1 MKTIRSFVTVFLIF
15 ALGMTGYK
23 KVMGNINAY
32 GEIEAT
38 ENESILFNP
47 IISESTNNQEEK
59 TVLNFTLIDTN
70 ETVSVCIG
78 KEDQSYIVCRI
89 GKIGKSFQEYPDK
102 RENTWD
108 YYNYSYYSRGGG
120 NENEGMDLNCL
131 TYEDNDI
138 WFEIHDDYVAQD
150 DKEYLLIKTI
160 NKKTG
165 EETIQEGDSESRE
178 GSLVNLRD
186 NDDIEIIPYGS

>member
-89 GKIGKSFQEYPDK
+89 GK
-102 RENTWD
+102 
-108 YYNYSYYSRGGG
+108 
-120 NENEGMDLNCL
+120 
-131 TYEDNDI
+131 
-138 WFEIHDDYVAQD
+138 
-150 DKEYLLIKTI
+150 
-160 NKKTG
+160 
-165 EETIQEGDSESRE
+165 
-178 GSLVNLRD
+178 SLFKIAVVL
-186 NDDIEIIPYGS
+186 E